1 MNKEKKQKLE
11 AKGWKVTSVTEFL
24 GLTPEEENIIELKL
38 ALSAALKNQRIRAN
52 LTQASA
58 AKRIRSSQSRVAKM
72 EAGDKSVSL
81 DLMIR
86 SLYGLGINNN
96 ELSQI
101 IAPK

>member
-1 MNKEKKQKLE
+1 MNEEKRKKLE
-11 AKGWKVTSVTEFL
+11 AKGWKVTSVKEFL
-24 GLTPEEENIIELKL
+24 GLTPEDEAVIELKL
-38 ALSAALKNQRIRAN
+38 ALSSALKTQRIKN
-52 LTQASA
+52 QLTQQEA
-58 AKRIRSSQSRVAKM
+58 AKRLRSSQSRLAKM

-86 SLYGLGINNN
+86 SLYGLGVNNS